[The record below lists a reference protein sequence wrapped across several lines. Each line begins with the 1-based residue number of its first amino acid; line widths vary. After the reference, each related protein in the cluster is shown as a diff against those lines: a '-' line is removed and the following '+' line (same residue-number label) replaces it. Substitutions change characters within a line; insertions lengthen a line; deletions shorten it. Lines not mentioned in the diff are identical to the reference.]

1 MKLYFILISGGL
13 LSSLILL
20 GVVSGFREEDFD
32 TVEITDDT
40 SPRASSISITCKTAR
55 NEDGVCKRFKE
66 CYPLFRLRDLEET
79 ETEQISGRDIVPAIQ
94 NLELENIYRNV
105 SGPCDKDVLNAISN
119 INIGKGVST
128 NEYVCCPN
136 EKKKPVNQPTRPP
149 APPTP
154 RPEVVGDK
162 KCGKTFV
169 TYRDDEGDASG
180 NVTSSETGALRIVNG
195 RQAQK
200 GEFPYAVIN

>member
-1 MKLYFILISGGL
+1 MLLFLYEKDPCIFLH
-13 LSSLILL
+13 
-20 GVVSGFREEDFD
+20 D
-32 TVEITDDT
+32 T
-40 SPRASSISITCKTAR
+40 
-55 NEDGVCKRFKE
+55 
-66 CYPLFRLRDLEET
+66 
-79 ETEQISGRDIVPAIQ
+79 
-94 NLELENIYRNV
+94 
-105 SGPCDKDVLNAISN
+105 
-119 INIGKGVST
+119 GKGVST